1 MEKDVERKGPF
12 GLWMGMS
19 LQDLGSEYRELAP
32 AKYKIET
39 VPKPHSAFET
49 YIAMVAPKNGL
60 CWIKALAPTLQTNV
74 FGASLRAAFDS
85 MEEKLNVT
93 YGKSKRTDFIMS
105 GSLWTDPQ
113 YWMQSLISQD
123 RFLMTEWAPKHGSRL
138 KDSLTSI
145 ALIVSA
151 TDTTAGHISIEY
163 SFENMKTAEEELA
176 AAEDDAL

>member
-1 MEKDVERKGPF
+1 MGPF

-19 LQDLGSEYRELAP
+19 LEEIGSEGRELAP
-32 AKYKIET
+32 AKYKIAT

-49 YIAMVAPKNGL
+49 YIAMVTPKNGL
-60 CWIKALAPTLQTNV
+60 CWVKVLSPTLQTNV

-85 MEEKLNVT
+85 MEEKLTAT

-105 GSLWTDPQ
+105 GSIWSDPQ

-123 RFLMTEWAPKHGSRL
+123 RFLATEWAPKHGSTL
-138 KDSLTSI
+138 KDSLTSV
-145 ALIVSA
+145 ALIVST
-151 TDTTAGHISIEY
+151 TDTTAGYIAVEY
-163 SFENMKTAEEELA
+163 SFENMKSAEAELA